1 LQVSNS
7 LADPLT
13 LADPFIGNPKT
24 IPNTFAIDPNF
35 RVGYVQT
42 WQLQIQRDLPASL
55 QLTVTYNGNKG
66 TRALQE
72 FYANSFPCLTNCPP
86 ATSPA
91 EYLTSNGNSNRE
103 AGMLQLRRRLH
114 NGFQA
119 NLQYTYAKAIDDSA
133 GLGGGAFGGA
143 YAQNWLDLDGERS
156 RSSFDQRHQAVLNL
170 QYTSG
175 QGIGGGTLVG
185 GWRGQ
190 LLKEWTFVDAIT
202 VGTGLPLTPTDSSVL
217 LGGAGVSGG
226 IRADYTG
233 ASIYDAPSG
242 RYLNSLAFTAPL
254 PGQFGDAGRNIIT
267 GPSQFFMNA
276 TMARTFRMK
285 DRYSLDLT
293 VAATN
298 ILNHVVDTSWF
309 TNISSNQ
316 FGLPSAVNPMRS
328 VLTTV
333 RLRF

>member
-1 LQVSNS
+1 
-7 LADPLT
+7 
-13 LADPFIGNPKT
+13 
-24 IPNTFAIDPNF
+24 
-35 RVGYVQT
+35 
-42 WQLQIQRDLPASL
+42 
-55 QLTVTYNGNKG
+55 
-66 TRALQE
+66 
-72 FYANSFPCLTNCPP
+72 
-86 ATSPA
+86 
-91 EYLTSNGNSNRE
+91 
-103 AGMLQLRRRLH
+103 
-114 NGFQA
+114 
-119 NLQYTYAKAIDDSA
+119 
-133 GLGGGAFGGA
+133 
-143 YAQNWLDLDGERS
+143 
-156 RSSFDQRHQAVLNL
+156 
-170 QYTSG
+170 
-175 QGIGGGTLVG
+175 
-185 GWRGQ
+185 
-190 LLKEWTFVDAIT
+190 
-202 VGTGLPLTPTDSSVL
+202 
-217 LGGAGVSGG
+217 VSGG